1 MIRYASDLE
10 FTNNDVY
17 KVERQILALFQWKI
31 RFTTVYDLV
40 EHYLYQG
47 IIFSDEELQED
58 KFQIKEITRPSLV
71 KSKEKCVSVPDLLVK
86 KPLMKFTRR
95 RGILGRSIN
104 VLKKMFFKT
113 LSEKEPLKS
122 FRIPFCVCPQSFE
135 ESLGIETF
143 NLPYPNNVPSDD
155 RKSTFSNIEITEFI
169 SNLEKNTLLLVRVI
183 QMDNFYWKYN
193 EKIIAAALIA
203 YVRKQSGFEPFW

>member
-1 MIRYASDLE
+1 MIRYASNIGFENSDI
-10 FTNNDVY
+10 F
-17 KVERQILALFQWKI
+17 KVERQILALFHWKI

-47 IIFSDEELQED
+47 IIFSDEELLED
-58 KFQIKEITRPSLV
+58 KFQIKDITRSTTAKKID
-71 KSKEKCVSVPDLLVK
+71 KSVSVPDLMARKSFMKIKRK
-86 KPLMKFTRR
+86 KGF
-95 RGILGRSIN
+95 LGRSIN

-113 LSEKEPLKS
+113 LTEKEPGKS
-122 FRIPFCVCPQSFE
+122 FRMPFCVCPQSFE
-135 ESLGIETF
+135 ETPSFETF
-143 NLPYPNNVPSDD
+143 KLPSNAVVNYE

-169 SNLEKNTLLLVRVI
+169 SNLEKNTLLLVRII
-183 QMDNFYWKYN
+183 QMDNFYWKFN